1 MSDWTK
7 DIEKVLEQI
16 RINCVIL
23 SKQHKE
29 RYFNLK
35 DTLQY
40 FRLPVIIL
48 SGINSIVSVGFQP
61 YLDQG
66 AISMMTCLLALV
78 CSIIGSIELYLSIQ
92 KSMENELLA
101 SKDYYILSIDIYKT
115 LILSEEHRPIPAK
128 EYLEKKYG
136 EYVKLFENSNLLT
149 KKMIDEL
156 NPLPELTTLYSS
168 ANSLT
173 TTPKYLQIEQN
184 EQKEQKEQKELKYDN
199 FIVEFKP
206 PNDEIGININRFS
219 EEIKK

>member
-1 MSDWTK
+1 MTDWTK

-35 DTLQY
+35 GTLQY

-48 SGINSIVSVGFQP
+48 SGINSIVYVGFQP
-61 YLDQG
+61 YFEQG
-66 AISMMTCLLALV
+66 TISMMTCLLALT

-92 KSMENELLA
+92 KSMENDLLA

-156 NPLPELTTLYSS
+156 NPLPELTTTLYLPS
-168 ANSLT
+168 NSLT
-173 TTPKYLQIEQN
+173 NSTKYLQLEQ
-184 EQKEQKEQKELKYDN
+184 QA
-199 FIVEFKP
+199 
-206 PNDEIGININRFS
+206 
-219 EEIKK
+219 

>member
-1 MSDWTK
+1 MVEWTE
-7 DIEKVLEQI
+7 DIEKVLDKI

-23 SKQHKE
+23 SKQHRE

-35 DTLQY
+35 GTLQY

-48 SGINSIVSVGFQP
+48 SGINSIISVGFQP
-61 YLDQG
+61 YFEQG
-66 AISMMTCLLALV
+66 AISMMTCLLALS

-115 LILSEEHRPIPAK
+115 LILKKEHRPIPAK

-149 KKMIDEL
+149 KIMVDGL
-156 NPLPELTTLYSS
+156 NPLPELTSFYLSS
-168 ANSLT
+168 DSS
-173 TTPKYLQIEQN
+173 KYLQIKQN
-184 EQKEQKEQKELKYDN
+184 EDN
-199 FIVEFKP
+199 
-206 PNDEIGININRFS
+206 IGI
-219 EEIKK
+219 EIFNENKNTIPTEG

>member
-35 DTLQY
+35 NTLQY

-61 YLDQG
+61 YLEQG

-128 EYLEKKYG
+128 EYLEKKYE

-149 KKMIDEL
+149 KKMIDGL
-156 NPLPELTTLYSS
+156 NPLPEIPKLYSS
-168 ANSLT
+168 NSFT
-173 TTPKYLQIEQN
+173 TSSKYIQIEPQHENVSINMNQEN
-184 EQKEQKEQKELKYDN
+184 EE
-199 FIVEFKP
+199 V
-206 PNDEIGININRFS
+206 GININYFN
-219 EEIKK
+219 EEMNK